1 MFPKIF
7 FSVFSYDNEEAEKE
21 YKDEDDDSESPSLAS
36 LIKEKVG
43 KSLVENVIHLE
54 RNRWLKLTR
63 SYTNTTRKLEPFLS
77 IHWTNKENK
86 HLLTSVG

>member
-1 MFPKIF
+1 MFPKIC

-21 YKDEDDDSESPSLAS
+21 DRDEDDSESPSLAS

-43 KSLVENVIHLE
+43 KFLGENVIHLE

-63 SYTNTTRKLEPFLS
+63 S
-77 IHWTNKENK
+77 
-86 HLLTSVG
+86 

>member
-1 MFPKIF
+1 MFPKIC

-21 YKDEDDDSESPSLAS
+21 DRDEDDSKSPSLAS

-43 KSLVENVIHLE
+43 KFLGENVIHLE

-63 SYTNTTRKLEPFLS
+63 S
-77 IHWTNKENK
+77 
-86 HLLTSVG
+86 

>member
-21 YKDEDDDSESPSLAS
+21 DRDKDDSESPSLAS

-43 KSLVENVIHLE
+43 KFLGENVIHLE

-63 SYTNTTRKLEPFLS
+63 S
-77 IHWTNKENK
+77 
-86 HLLTSVG
+86 